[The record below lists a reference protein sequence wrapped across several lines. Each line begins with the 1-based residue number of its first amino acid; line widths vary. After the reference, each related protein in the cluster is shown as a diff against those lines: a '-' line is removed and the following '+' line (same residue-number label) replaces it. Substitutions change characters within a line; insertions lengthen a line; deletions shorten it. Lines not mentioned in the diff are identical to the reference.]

1 MIDLDQSLRDFS
13 RDFDAATKGRPWQ
26 EVGVIQRTMALQ
38 GLNGVIYRT
47 PVDTGRAR
55 GNWQTTVGEPASG
68 SVDALDASGDA
79 TKQAGERVIEGVPQF
94 DVLWI
99 SNNLDYIDVLEHGLF
114 DPADPG
120 PSKDDRPGRLG
131 RVLVSGGYSVQAPH
145 GMVGLTV
152 EEIRTAFGD

>member
-68 SVDALDASGDA
+68 SVDVDLHYQLGGVHYMLTGRPRGALIDLALLQNGMLKGASLDAFL
-79 TKQAGERVIEGVPQF
+79 KR
-94 DVLWI
+94 
-99 SNNLDYIDVLEHGLF
+99 
-114 DPADPG
+114 
-120 PSKDDRPGRLG
+120 
-131 RVLVSGGYSVQAPH
+131 SVD
-145 GMVGLTV
+145 M
-152 EEIRTAFGD
+152 IK